1 MCECM
6 ELTSTKMGI
15 AHLVGVSFVV
25 VMQAFHN
32 ILQTIYSILTKNQFR
47 QIGIPFWSLYRFA
60 VELF

>member
-1 MCECM
+1 
-6 ELTSTKMGI
+6 MGI